1 MAVNTNNNNMD
12 NKYFPNNYEAI
23 QSAPAEFFEPCTWEE
38 FEDWKLSQWELPSS
52 VVCLIRVVNNTTGK
66 VHEKVYQRPQAA
78 KSYIE
83 KLIATDDSYEFIV
96 ANHENLYHISPQEDD
111 YQEDE

>member
-23 QSAPAEFFEPCTWEE
+23 QGAPAEFFEPCTWQE

-66 VHEKVYQRPQAA
+66 LHEKVYLKPSAA
-78 KSYIE
+78 KAYIE
-83 KLIATDDSYEFIV
+83 KQIESGDHMEFIV
-96 ANHENLYHISPQEDD
+96 ANHENLYHIAPNEEYQDD
-111 YQEDE
+111 E